1 MTPKPF
7 NFPAKRRTGLLL
19 LTAAVAATAAAAQAS
34 NTHELSSLSTGKLG
48 AEVHGLVRT
57 ARAVSAVASTVA
69 DYEFSLRGLRK
80 DSDQYRHLI
89 SEVHLRSAKRL
100 LKLCEVNKGF
110 YVKAG
115 QFVAAQRVIPKEY
128 SSTLSALQDQVA
140 PLPFKVIKGVLKDNL
155 GPDFTE
161 MFESLDEEPIAAASI
176 AQVHHA
182 VLKSDQEVAIK
193 VQYPW
198 VQQQMT
204 FDTRT
209 MYFLSKT
216 IAWLY
221 PQYRF
226 EWLPLAFADSM
237 AAELDFIHE
246 ARNSERAAKNLRN
259 NKLIRVPHVFW
270 DLTSRQVLT
279 MQFYTGRKIDDLD
292 FLNQLGVEPEKVDLS
307 QFTTM
312 VAKSLIEL
320 FAEMIFVH
328 GYIHGDPHPGNI
340 LVSPEG
346 SNGFSLVL
354 LDHAVYRELDEE
366 FRKDF
371 CQLWEALIL
380 KDLNKTLRLG
390 ERFGAGKYSRYLP
403 IIFTGTPVESK
414 HAFGIST
421 AEKETMRNELKSLLF
436 DDLSSFM
443 ETLPPDFI
451 AIMRIDGM
459 IRSIIRKMGV
469 SRVTR
474 LLTYTKYA
482 VYGLLCSKLDVESSR
497 SPMKFYFAVEAAFL
511 SFIAT
516 LKYVLIL
523 IKVLLGSIDSTPW
536 RRKVN
541 NVLNYMYSKIT
552 SEFWGIV
559 VHPVFLL
566 LWIRLNVLF

>member
-34 NTHELSSLSTGKLG
+34 NTHELSSLSAGKLG

-57 ARAVSAVASTVA
+57 ARAVSAVASTVV

-80 DSDQYRHLI
+80 DSDQYRHSI
-89 SEVHLRSAKRL
+89 SEVHLRSAKRF

-115 QFVAAQRVIPKEY
+115 QFVAAQRVLPKEY

-292 FLNQLGVEPEKVDLS
+292 FLNQLGVEPEKV
-307 QFTTM
+307 
-312 VAKSLIEL
+312 AKSLIEL

-421 AEKETMRNELKSLLF
+421 AEKETMINELKSLLF

-497 SPMKFYFAVEAAFL
+497 SPMKSYFAVEAAFL

-523 IKVLLGSIDSTPW
+523 IKVLIGSIDSTPW
-536 RRKVN
+536 RQKVN
-541 NVLNYMYSKIT
+541 NVLNYMHSKIS

-566 LWIRLNVLF
+566 LWIRPNVLF

>member
-34 NTHELSSLSTGKLG
+34 NTHELSSLSAGKLG

-57 ARAVSAVASTVA
+57 ARAVSAVASTVV

-80 DSDQYRHLI
+80 DSDQYRHSI
-89 SEVHLRSAKRL
+89 SEVHLRSAKRF

-115 QFVAAQRVIPKEY
+115 QFVAAQRVLPKEY

-312 VAKSLIEL
+312 VNSCKLYFPVLYSGCNKLIVVTI
-320 FAEMIFVH
+320 FAD
-328 GYIHGDPHPGNI
+328 G
-340 LVSPEG
+340 
-346 SNGFSLVL
+346 
-354 LDHAVYRELDEE
+354 
-366 FRKDF
+366 
-371 CQLWEALIL
+371 
-380 KDLNKTLRLG
+380 
-390 ERFGAGKYSRYLP
+390 
-403 IIFTGTPVESK
+403 
-414 HAFGIST
+414 
-421 AEKETMRNELKSLLF
+421 SLL
-436 DDLSSFM
+436 
-443 ETLPPDFI
+443 
-451 AIMRIDGM
+451 
-459 IRSIIRKMGV
+459 
-469 SRVTR
+469 
-474 LLTYTKYA
+474 
-482 VYGLLCSKLDVESSR
+482 
-497 SPMKFYFAVEAAFL
+497 
-511 SFIAT
+511 
-516 LKYVLIL
+516 
-523 IKVLLGSIDSTPW
+523 
-536 RRKVN
+536 
-541 NVLNYMYSKIT
+541 
-552 SEFWGIV
+552 
-559 VHPVFLL
+559 
-566 LWIRLNVLF
+566 

>member
-292 FLNQLGVEPEKVDLS
+292 FLNQLGVEPEKV
-307 QFTTM
+307 
-312 VAKSLIEL
+312 AKSLIEL

-523 IKVLLGSIDSTPW
+523 IKVLIGSIDSTPW

-541 NVLNYMYSKIT
+541 NVLNYMYSKIS

>member
-292 FLNQLGVEPEKVDLS
+292 FLNQLGVEPEKV
-307 QFTTM
+307 
-312 VAKSLIEL
+312 AKSLIEL

>member
-34 NTHELSSLSTGKLG
+34 NTHELSSLSAGKLG

-57 ARAVSAVASTVA
+57 ARAVSAVASTVV

-80 DSDQYRHLI
+80 DSDQYRHSI
-89 SEVHLRSAKRL
+89 SEVHLRSAKRF

-115 QFVAAQRVIPKEY
+115 QFVAAQRVLPKEY

-312 VAKSLIEL
+312 VNS
-320 FAEMIFVH
+320 F
-328 GYIHGDPHPGNI
+328 
-340 LVSPEG
+340 
-346 SNGFSLVL
+346 L

-421 AEKETMRNELKSLLF
+421 AEKETMINELKSLLF

-497 SPMKFYFAVEAAFL
+497 SPMKSYFAVEAAFL

-523 IKVLLGSIDSTPW
+523 IKVLIGSIDSTPW
-536 RRKVN
+536 RQKVN
-541 NVLNYMYSKIT
+541 NVLNYMHSKIS

-566 LWIRLNVLF
+566 LWIRPNVLF

>member
-193 VQYPW
+193 VVQYPW

-292 FLNQLGVEPEKVDLS
+292 FLNQLGVEPEK
-307 QFTTM
+307 

>member
-34 NTHELSSLSTGKLG
+34 NTHELSSLSAGKLG

-57 ARAVSAVASTVA
+57 ARAVSAVASTVV

-80 DSDQYRHLI
+80 DSDQYRHSI
-89 SEVHLRSAKRL
+89 SEVHLRSAKRF

-115 QFVAAQRVIPKEY
+115 QFVAAQRVLPKEY

-421 AEKETMRNELKSLLF
+421 AEKETMINELKSLLF

-497 SPMKFYFAVEAAFL
+497 SPMKSYFAVEAAFL

-523 IKVLLGSIDSTPW
+523 IKVLIGSIDSTPW
-536 RRKVN
+536 RQKVN
-541 NVLNYMYSKIT
+541 NVLNYMHSKIS

-566 LWIRLNVLF
+566 LWIRPNVLF

>member
-292 FLNQLGVEPEKVDLS
+292 FLKQLGVEPEK
-307 QFTTM
+307 

-523 IKVLLGSIDSTPW
+523 IKVLIGSIDSTPW

-541 NVLNYMYSKIT
+541 NVLNYMYSKIS

-566 LWIRLNVLF
+566 LWIRPNVLF